1 MPETKNSPDSPADGK
16 HNTGA
21 KIGVAF
27 AFGSVGAKLCSPLLL
42 MDLNAVFPIGMS
54 TGEKIKT
61 TFSRDIFRL
70 AGKQMNHYTQKG
82 HHWVTSAILATK
94 WYSAVSTVVMLGLG
108 TVGWIRAE
116 RIENG
121 SDIVKH
127 PITSTRILLGM
138 EEPED
143 KKPGQHAAK
152 LMAEREQPTAPLQ
165 R

>member
-42 MDLNAVFPIGMS
+42 LDLNALLPKGLT

-61 TFSRDIFRL
+61 TFSREILRL
-70 AGKQMNHYTQKG
+70 AWKQADHYMQKG
-82 HHWVTSAILATK
+82 HDFLTASVLATK
-94 WYSAVSTVVMLGLG
+94 WYSAASTVAMIGLG
-108 TVGWIRAE
+108 TVGWMRAD
-116 RIENG
+116 RIENS

-127 PITSTRILLGM
+127 PITSTKILLGM
-138 EEPED
+138 EEPKE
-143 KKPGQHAAK
+143 KAPGQHTAK
-152 LMAEREQPTAPLQ
+152 LMAQRDQQPSEIQ

>member
-1 MPETKNSPDSPADGK
+1 MQETKNQPDTPTDGK

-27 AFGSVGAKLCSPLLL
+27 AFGTVGAKLGIPA
-42 MDLNAVFPIGMS
+42 MAIDLNSIFPKGM
-54 TGEKIKT
+54 GMVEKVKK
-61 TFSRDIFRL
+61 TFSREIGPLIMQRIGHFIE
-70 AGKQMNHYTQKG
+70 KG
-82 HHWVTSAILATK
+82 HSELSSIVLATK
-94 WYSAVSTVVMLGLG
+94 WSTVVSTVGMLGLG
-108 TVGWIRAE
+108 TVGWMRAD
-116 RIENG
+116 RIQNS

-127 PITSTRILLGM
+127 PITSTKILLGM

-152 LMAEREQPTAPLQ
+152 LLAEREQPSVEIQ